1 MNFCCYAVNI
11 EASKGEIYMKYINEH
26 KQIFICLLIA
36 GIFLISFIAL
46 NSGKSNTIPQN
57 KKQSTDTLVQD
68 KGQSKNTTVKDTSKL
83 EQLLKEEENIK
94 ERENLSQEFIQT
106 HPGETLWNYLF
117 VEKEYYNQFEFVKS
131 PELISNEEIHYTI
144 QGRNAAGVDEIREI
158 HLVLKE
164 QKWEIVLD
172 RVVE

>member
-1 MNFCCYAVNI
+1 
-11 EASKGEIYMKYINEH
+11 MKYINEH
-26 KQIFICLLIA
+26 KQVITCLLIV

-46 NSGKSNTIPQN
+46 NNGKSNITSQN
-57 KKQSTDTLVQD
+57 EKQSSDTLVQY
-68 KGQSKNTTVKDTSKL
+68 KAQSENTTAKDTSKL

-144 QGRNAAGVDEIREI
+144 RGRNAAGVNEVREI

-172 RVVE
+172 KVVE